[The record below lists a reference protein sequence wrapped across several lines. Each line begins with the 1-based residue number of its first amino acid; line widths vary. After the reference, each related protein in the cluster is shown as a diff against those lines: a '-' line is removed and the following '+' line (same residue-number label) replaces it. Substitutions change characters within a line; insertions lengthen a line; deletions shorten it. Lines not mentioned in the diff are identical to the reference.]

1 MSEREQEIR
10 VSLHADK
17 MLRKALDN
25 KNKIMKKLTQK
36 RIKEIL
42 VDFCSK
48 CFYNPVFDEGFIET
62 TFGCEDEWEDDNSN
76 RMKKSLIENY
86 LLWYGYDYVL
96 QDDDTAPLQEELINK
111 YLSTYG

>member
-1 MSEREQEIR
+1 MQ
-10 VSLHADK
+10 
-17 MLRKALDN
+17 
-25 KNKIMKKLTQK
+25 KLTQN

-42 VDFCSK
+42 TDFCSK
-48 CFYNPVFDEGFIET
+48 WFYNPVFDEGFIET

-96 QDDDTAPLQEELINK
+96 QDDDTAPLQEELITK
-111 YLSTYG
+111 YLSAH